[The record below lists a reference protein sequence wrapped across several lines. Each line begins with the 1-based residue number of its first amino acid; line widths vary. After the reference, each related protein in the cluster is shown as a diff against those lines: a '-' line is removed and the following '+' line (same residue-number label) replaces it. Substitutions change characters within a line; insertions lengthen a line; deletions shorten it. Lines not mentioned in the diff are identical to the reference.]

1 MQDSEAPAEDDNS
14 RVLRSGSTHDRVPPP
29 PPPSSLPHDNKGN
42 ILTNQELTMATNTI
56 KLLPTTASVRAF
68 AGNEPDYSARD
79 FILQC
84 EDVMNNSF
92 VSEPGDKI
100 SFIRSRLKPGSEAS
114 AVMFTSTFMEP
125 QQTKDYAQFRSHFLE
140 SFGEDV
146 RHSLVKGVNVAVTK
160 LISAVESKELLAG
173 QVDAYRLSTDMG
185 VYLKAGGWTEGE
197 NMSLSNVLK
206 FFEFFVYMAVIK
218 GQFRKGSLSLAYGP
232 TDKLH
237 DFMLKIKTKM
247 EEKDGA
253 PVPAV
258 ASVDQKA
265 ANVSASSSVVAATT
279 EKPKR
284 HCSYCQRDGHTVDYC
299 LKRQRDRKATREKG
313 GSPMSGKSASQ
324 KTPAASKSR
333 AAGYHTGKF
342 CFVHGAGRHTTEECF
357 SVLQLKKERA
367 GKFVKGSGEAER
379 PPKTDPG

>member
-1 MQDSEAPAEDDNS
+1 
-14 RVLRSGSTHDRVPPP
+14 
-29 PPPSSLPHDNKGN
+29 
-42 ILTNQELTMATNTI
+42 
-56 KLLPTTASVRAF
+56 
-68 AGNEPDYSARD
+68 
-79 FILQC
+79 
-84 EDVMNNSF
+84 
-92 VSEPGDKI
+92 
-100 SFIRSRLKPGSEAS
+100 
-114 AVMFTSTFMEP
+114 
-125 QQTKDYAQFRSHFLE
+125 
-140 SFGEDV
+140 
-146 RHSLVKGVNVAVTK
+146 
-160 LISAVESKELLAG
+160 
-173 QVDAYRLSTDMG
+173 
-185 VYLKAGGWTEGE
+185 
-197 NMSLSNVLK
+197 
-206 FFEFFVYMAVIK
+206 
-218 GQFRKGSLSLAYGP
+218 
-232 TDKLH
+232 
-237 DFMLKIKTKM
+237 MLKIKTKM

-284 HCSYCQRDGHTVDYC
+284 HCSYCQRDGRTVDYC

-333 AAGYHTGKF
+333 AAGYHAGKF